1 MTKRLLTVEAARDD
15 DYLERLPTDVWVAIL
30 LQCGITTSLLHCV
43 SKKWH
48 TLAQCNA
55 DQLLREWLAREA
67 AKPIIVPCSNRFF
80 LAGRDLCWT
89 MRDMA
94 PNWAMYRA
102 AMRLTNLDMALFE
115 AFVPTEDVPLHQV
128 LLVHYIEADHTYY
141 VLPLRHYKQLLQTL
155 FGGVP
160 SKQSMVKK
168 VMLRSTTTEEC
179 NVKTV
184 QLPVFAV
191 VYDAPV
197 VQGSLAHRILSEHVL
212 RRKQR
217 EGEATFVSVP
227 ADWDMQRALDYL
239 NRSLEMAALTK
250 EARSRV
256 THLRDSYYNQAVA
269 EWYSQC
275 DVECDAMRERGEPET
290 LCSLVKSGMRAVRIC
305 DGCITG
311 YVPSQFRQIVP
322 YNLVRLCAA
331 KMSHD
336 ALLDA
341 RPAGPATLDISP
353 LVFTDS
359 TADLE
364 HAADMWREFA
374 RHREYFT
381 TLRAS
386 EQLINSPV

>member
-1 MTKRLLTVEAARDD
+1 MTKRLLTEEARDD

-30 LQCGITTSLLHCV
+30 LECGITASLLHCV

-55 DQLLREWLAREA
+55 DPLLREWLAREA
-67 AKPIIVPCSNRFF
+67 AKPIIAPCSNRFF

-94 PNWAMYRA
+94 PSWAMYRA
-102 AMRLTNLDMALFE
+102 AMRLTNLDMAQFE
-115 AFVPTEDVPLHQV
+115 AFVPTEDVPLQQV

-141 VLPLRHYKQLLQTL
+141 VLPLRHYKQLLQTE
-155 FGGVP
+155 FGDVP
-160 SKQSMVKK
+160 SKQTMVKK
-168 VMLRSTTTEEC
+168 VMLRSTTCEEC

-184 QLPVFAV
+184 QLSTFAV

-227 ADWDMQRALDYL
+227 TGWVMQRALAYL
-239 NRSLEMAALTK
+239 KRSLEVTALWK

-256 THLRDSYYNQAVA
+256 GHLRTSYYNQAMA

-275 DVECDAMRERGEPET
+275 DVEGDAMRERGEPET
-290 LCSLVKSGMRAVRIC
+290 LCSLVKSGMRAVRLC
-305 DGCITG
+305 DGRITG
-311 YVPSQFRQIVP
+311 YVPSQFCQLVP
-322 YNLVRLCAA
+322 YNLIRLCAVA
-331 KMSHD
+331 MNYD

-353 LVFTDS
+353 LIFTDS

-364 HAADMWREFA
+364 HAADLWREFA
-374 RHREYFT
+374 HHREFIT
-381 TLRAS
+381 ALRAT
-386 EQLINSPV
+386 EQLINAV